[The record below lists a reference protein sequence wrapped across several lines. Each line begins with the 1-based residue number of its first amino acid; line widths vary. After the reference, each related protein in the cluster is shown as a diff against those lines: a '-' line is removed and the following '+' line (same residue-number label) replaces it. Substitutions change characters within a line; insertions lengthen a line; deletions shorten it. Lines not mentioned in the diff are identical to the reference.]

1 MSKFAA
7 VDYLLLMQQ
16 LESMLANERDPLANS
31 ANFVGL
37 LYNEISDINWLGLY
51 ILREQELVLGPFQGQ
66 PACVRISLGQGVCGT
81 AAEKRQTLRVA
92 DVQSFDGHIACDAA
106 SRSEIVVP
114 LITAERLLG
123 VLDIDSPELDRFEPA
138 DQDGIEQLCAVFVQ
152 ALERETLTLPDFI

>member
-1 MSKFAA
+1 
-7 VDYLLLMQQ
+7 
-16 LESMLANERDPLANS
+16 
-31 ANFVGL
+31 
-37 LYNEISDINWLGLY
+37 
-51 ILREQELVLGPFQGQ
+51 
-66 PACVRISLGQGVCGT
+66 VCGT

-92 DVQSFDGHIACDAA
+92 DVRSFDGHIACDAA

-114 LITAERLLG
+114 LIATERLLG